1 MTKQVIL
8 ASGSPMRANLLRQM
22 GLNPKITPS
31 GFDERSISLSSP
43 STYVK
48 RLATMKARSVAKSY
62 KDGIIIGA
70 DSVVSVGNRIIGKPA
85 DRSEAISTLRLLS
98 GKVHKVTT
106 GVCII
111 DAATGSSQVSSTT
124 THVKLRSLSKSLISW
139 YVGTG
144 EPMGKA
150 GSYGIQGKGA
160 ILIEWIR
167 GDYYNITG
175 LPLSVLFKMLEKMGE
190 HVLK

>member
-1 MTKQVIL
+1 
-8 ASGSPMRANLLRQM
+8 MRANLLRQM
-22 GLNPKITPS
+22 GIDPKIVPS
-31 GFDERSISLSSP
+31 GFDERSISLSRP

-70 DSVVSVGNRIIGKPA
+70 DSVVSVGNKIIGKPA
-85 DRSEAISTLRLLS
+85 DSSDAISTLRFLS

-111 DAATGSSQVSSTT
+111 DAATGASQSCSATT
-124 THVKLRSLSKSLISW
+124 YVKLRSLSKSMISW

-160 ILIEWIR
+160 ILVEWIR

-175 LPLSVLFKMLEKMGE
+175 LPLAVLFKMLERMGE
-190 HVLK
+190 SVLK